1 MRPTGRRTTSNSLL
15 RATPERTTTMH
26 AEFRGIKFDDSILI
40 DPSDFIPSGPKG
52 MSYNPHNVH
61 PWLFHDHG
69 FALCVCFA
77 DCLQDALDI
86 AADSGMI
93 DRFRVSPT
101 GKLDYEPDG
110 EGLTYLG
117 NASEPFD
124 IESLS
129 VEELPNP
136 AFSFVALFNANK

>member
-1 MRPTGRRTTSNSLL
+1 
-15 RATPERTTTMH
+15 MH
-26 AEFRGIKFDDSILI
+26 AEYHGIKFTDDIII
-40 DPSDFIPSGPKG
+40 DRCDFIAKG
-52 MSYNPHNVH
+52 DYNPHNVR

-69 FALCVCFA
+69 FALCLCFA

-93 DRFRVSPT
+93 DQFRVST
-101 GKLDYEPDG
+101 EDEADYGPDG
-110 EGLTYLG
+110 EGIDYLG

-136 AFSFVALFNANK
+136 TFSFVALFTASQK